1 MSRVLC
7 KIIKGQFFKEWQVAT
22 DLDEIKEL
30 RDKVET
36 LRLYVK
42 KADESLK
49 KQNQFAE
56 LKIRAEHRCG
66 ELLPQKP
73 VYMRFPQVFLRRFKS

>member
-1 MSRVLC
+1 VSRVLY

-22 DLDEIKEL
+22 DLEEIKEL
-30 RDKVET
+30 RGRVEA
-36 LRLYVK
+36 LRLYAK

-56 LKIRAEHRCG
+56 LEIRAEHRCG

-73 VYMRFPQVFLRRFKS
+73 VYMRFPQVFLRRSKS